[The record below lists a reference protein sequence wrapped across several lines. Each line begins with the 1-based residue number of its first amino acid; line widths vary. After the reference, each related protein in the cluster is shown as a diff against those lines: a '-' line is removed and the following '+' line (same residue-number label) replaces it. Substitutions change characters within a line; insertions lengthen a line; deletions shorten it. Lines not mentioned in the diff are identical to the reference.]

1 LADLDEVVEQLTAVR
16 EPSCTVD
23 RDPAMLFDQ
32 FVAKLAIAGRPPL
45 TEALVDRLISFSPC
59 LPL

>member
-1 LADLDEVVEQLTAVR
+1 
-16 EPSCTVD
+16 
-23 RDPAMLFDQ
+23 MLFDQ

-45 TEALVDRLISFSPC
+45 TEALVDRLISFSSC